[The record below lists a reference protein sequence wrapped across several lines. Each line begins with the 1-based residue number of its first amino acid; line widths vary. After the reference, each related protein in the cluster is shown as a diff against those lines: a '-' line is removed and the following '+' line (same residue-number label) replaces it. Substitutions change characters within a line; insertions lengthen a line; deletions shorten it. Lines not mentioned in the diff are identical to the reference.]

1 MAQNWNQAT
10 TEVIK
15 DLIVVGNPK
24 FSNYRGQYSIG
35 TPSTT
40 TLHGKNTVVTL
51 TPISTTFVTGT
62 INVYYNR
69 RTVTEFLKLRMPTG
83 QVNWGA
89 ELSTVPG
96 TTSAL
101 LPRINQWLKTQLV
114 AADITDSLVS
124 TGLLGIL
131 PMRTVM
137 LSASAKNLLLTGS
150 ATFNIVK

>member
-10 TEVIK
+10 AEVVK

-40 TLHGKNTVVTL
+40 TLNGKNTVVTL
-51 TPISTTFVTGT
+51 TPLSAIVTGN

-89 ELSTVPG
+89 ELNTVPA
-96 TTSAL
+96 TTVAL
-101 LPRINQWLKTQLV
+101 LPRLNPWLKTQLV
-114 AADITDSLVS
+114 AADLTDSLVS
-124 TGLLGIL
+124 TGLLGLI
-131 PMRTVM
+131 PVRTV
-137 LSASAKNLLLTGS
+137 LVTASAKNLLLTGS